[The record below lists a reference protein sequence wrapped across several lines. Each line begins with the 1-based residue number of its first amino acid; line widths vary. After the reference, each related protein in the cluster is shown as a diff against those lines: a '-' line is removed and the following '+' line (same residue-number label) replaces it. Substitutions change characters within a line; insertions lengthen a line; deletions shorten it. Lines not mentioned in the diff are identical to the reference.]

1 MRGQRNRQ
9 QDAQHDAE
17 FKQTVMREIAGVMAA
32 LAEPTRLELLDLLCQ
47 CERGVEEVA
56 REVGSK
62 VTTVSHHLHVLQARK
77 LARSRKQ
84 GRSVR
89 YSATPLGVRLWGT
102 IAELAA
108 AELSEIKV
116 AIGELLDTEKTEGA
130 AEQLDYGE
138 LLKRLMNDEVV
149 VVDVRPRE
157 EFDAGHLPGAVSMP
171 LEEVRERIESLPRD
185 KKVVAYCRG
194 RYCVLS
200 HEAVRELRQHGISAA
215 RTVDGI
221 AEWKASGYHIEEG
234 TK

>member
-1 MRGQRNRQ
+1 MRRQRNRQ

-32 LAEPTRLELLDLLCQ
+32 LAEPARLELLDLLCQ

-56 REVGSK
+56 RGVGSK
-62 VTTVSHHLHVLQARK
+62 ATTVSHHLHVLQDRK

-116 AIGELLDTEKTEGA
+116 AISELLEAEKTEENEQT
-130 AEQLDYGE
+130 AEQVDYGE
-138 LLKRLMNDEVV
+138 LLRRLMNDEVV

-157 EFDAGHLPGAVSMP
+157 EFDAGHLPGAGVATTRHSGCTYRRRHRRM
-171 LEEVRERIESLPRD
+171 ESF
-185 KKVVAYCRG
+185 
-194 RYCVLS
+194 
-200 HEAVRELRQHGISAA
+200 GIS
-215 RTVDGI
+215 
-221 AEWKASGYHIEEG
+221 H
-234 TK
+234 